1 MKVAVPTADLAEA
14 LRKVLNVVTARSTL
28 PVLGNVLLSARG
40 GELSLATTDL
50 EVSISTAV
58 GAEVSREGEATLMG
72 RKFGQL
78 VGTLSGDKVTIEIDE
93 QMTAAI
99 VCGSA
104 RFRLLGL
111 NAAEFP
117 KEAPFTA
124 QRELSF
130 PGGEFTKI
138 LRKIAYAVSVDQ
150 TRYVL
155 NGILLSVKEG
165 AFTAVATDGR
175 RLALVEKNLEEGTA
189 MATGDAILPI
199 KVVKELQRLLVGNE
213 DIAIKL
219 SDTRASFTVGK
230 TVLTSK
236 LVEGSYP
243 NYRQVIPSAF
253 TNSVALPRE
262 TFIRVL
268 DRVSVVVSDSGAAVK
283 CALSENAMT
292 LSASSAEIGEASE
305 PIEVTYQGTPVNISF
320 NPQFLRDPLTNL
332 EADDITLKFN
342 DEFKP
347 VVVLGDEGFLCVI
360 MPMRN

>member
-14 LRKVLNVVTARSTL
+14 LRKVLSVVTSRSTL
-28 PVLGNVLLSARG
+28 PVLGNVLLSARS
-40 GELSLATTDL
+40 GELALSTTDL
-50 EVSISTAV
+50 EVSITTAMA
-58 GAEVSREGEATLMG
+58 AEVSREGDATLMG
-72 RKFGQL
+72 RKLGQL
-78 VGTLSGDKVTIEIDE
+78 VGTLSGDTVTIEIDE
-93 QMTAAI
+93 NMASSI
-99 VCGSA
+99 SCGSA

-130 PGGEFTKI
+130 PGGEFTKV
-138 LRKIAYAVSVDQ
+138 LRKIAYAVSADQ

-165 AFTAVATDGR
+165 VFTAVATDGR
-175 RLALVEKNLEEGTA
+175 RLALVEKNLEEGYSG
-189 MATGDAILPI
+189 ATGDAILPI
-199 KVVKELQRLLVGNE
+199 KVVKELQRLLTGDE
-213 DIAIKL
+213 DVIIKV
-219 SDTRASFTVGK
+219 SDTRASFSVGK

-236 LVEGSYP
+236 LVEGTYP

-253 TNSVALPRE
+253 SNSVSMPRE
-262 TFIRVL
+262 QLIRVL

-283 CALSENAMT
+283 CALGENAMT
-292 LSASSAEIGEASE
+292 LSASSVEIGEASE
-305 PIEVTYQGTPVNISF
+305 PLEVAYQGSPVTISF

-332 EADDITLKFN
+332 EADDITMKFN

-360 MPMRN
+360 MPMRS